1 MVFPGPGVSACKGW
15 LSLSL
20 PYRNIRTGLGGIHT
34 YTFHCDA
41 GWEDRFYQNLLH
53 VPLLDISGRIVPA
66 TPKVAAGHM
75 GCDERGKSI
84 LVAPVQFRFSSCVPS
99 AHSPGMDALC
109 SITQLI
115 SRKFEWDWTPG
126 CTAVYWSP
134 ARVCSTGHY
143 AGPRHWASFQSIW
156 IFWALAD
163 VIPFFS
169 RFKYTMLPVA
179 FLPSVFLLVFLRS
192 PLNPLL
198 WWWENAPQ
206 GLLLLF
212 FFQLL
217 QTLFMALQH
226 SRFFSFWLLPPELYV
241 VQYHSHPC
249 VWRNSANFSYSVLHY
264 SVSTSC

>member
-1 MVFPGPGVSACKGW
+1 MQGEKTGSTKTFSMFPCWTSLAELCQPHQRLLLVTWGVMREAKAFWW
-15 LSLSL
+15 LL
-20 PYRNIRTGLGGIHT
+20 
-34 YTFHCDA
+34 
-41 GWEDRFYQNLLH
+41 
-53 VPLLDISGRIVPA
+53 
-66 TPKVAAGHM
+66 
-75 GCDERGKSI
+75 
-84 LVAPVQFRFSSCVPS
+84 FSSGSAAVCHQHTHQGWMLCAPS
-99 AHSPGMDALC
+99 HSSSVADLSGTGP
-109 SITQLI
+109 Q
-115 SRKFEWDWTPG
+115 G
-126 CTAVYWSP
+126 CAAVYWSP